1 MLRESL
7 NVEVPFYRRSGTAKT
22 RFEEAPAPEIPKRP
36 LRVAQMLARAYE
48 MDRLIET
55 GVVRDRAEMARV
67 TGFCDSRVSQIMN
80 LLWLAPEIQEALL
93 VAEIADGRDWVT
105 AKELMPI
112 ARCASW
118 AEQRRAWVQARSR
131 GSRK

>member
-7 NVEVPFYRRSGTAKT
+7 NVDVPFYRRGGVAKT
-22 RFEEAPAPEIPKRP
+22 RFAETPAAEPPKRP

-55 GVVRDRAEMARV
+55 GVVHDRAEMARV
-67 TGFCDSRVSQIMN
+67 TGFCDSRVSQVMN
-80 LLWLAPEIQEALL
+80 LLWLAPDIQETLL

-112 ARCASW
+112 ARCTSW
-118 AEQRRAWVQARSR
+118 AEQRRQLRR
-131 GSRK
+131 LTGEFQR